1 MLEKYSDK
9 SRRIL
14 FFARNKAA
22 QFSNP
27 FIDTVHI
34 LHGIIMEE
42 DSYMTRLFR
51 QLRLDTIKL
60 RKSIDSICIK
70 LGRSAHSGDIPMT
83 DSSSKLLQLAV
94 REAFTLG
101 EERVEIYHIF
111 LAILSQPASTAV
123 NALREGGLSS
133 LIEARNHIINN
144 IMLEE
149 DMEDS
154 DEYYEQKLPILSKFG
169 RDITRMAKNGKFD
182 RCIGRKREI
191 ERIIHVLSRRRK
203 NNPLLLG
210 EAGVGKTAIV
220 EGLATK
226 ISKGNVPDSLKGR
239 IIFGVDI
246 YNIVAGTK
254 YRGQFEERLRDLIAE
269 ASENNIVLFID
280 EFHSIVGAGS
290 AEGSLDAANILKPAL
305 ARSEVQI
312 IGATTHKE
320 FTKTIEKDKSL
331 MRRFQPVKVV
341 EPNSDETYDILKGVK
356 ERYENFHKVKY
367 SLASL
372 KSAVKLSERYITNRM
387 QPDKAIDLIDEAGA
401 RVKLKYDVVDI
412 DKDKIDV
419 DKKNKFDVLNE
430 IDNFF
435 PELDILDEKEKKNTK
450 KSNQDNWAKVDIA
463 HIEEA
468 VASWTGIPVTSITES
483 ERERLLNLK
492 DYLVS
497 RVVGQNKAVET
508 LVKAIKRSR
517 LGLSN
522 PYRPAGVFMF
532 LGPTGVGKT
541 ELSKQLAS
549 YLFKSEKNLIRIDM
563 TEYMEK
569 HSVSRLIGSPPGYV
583 GYEEGGQLTEIVKKK
598 PYSVIL
604 FDEIEKAHG
613 DLINIL
619 LQIFDEG
626 RITDAFGDTINF
638 KNTIIIMTSNTGSRI
653 INDSSSMG
661 FYTEESFEPE
671 NKKDLVMK
679 EVKKYFAPE
688 FLNRIDDIVVFNSLG
703 KEQLMEIVYILVN
716 DLNNLLIEKG
726 LKVVLTK
733 KAMEY
738 IVDLACKQMN
748 YGARPIKRAIQVQ
761 IQDRISDLLI
771 SSTEEVRGEYLFDV
785 QKNVLNM
792 NKVKEYLEVKC

>member
-42 DSYMTRLFR
+42 DSYMSRLFR
-51 QLRLDTIKL
+51 QLKLDTIKL
-60 RKSIDSICIK
+60 RKAIDSICIK
-70 LGRSAHSGDIPMT
+70 LGRAAHSGDIPMT

-123 NALREGGLSS
+123 TALREGGLSS

-149 DMEDS
+149 DLEESED
-154 DEYYEQKLPILSKFG
+154 YYEQKLPLLSKFG
-169 RDITRMAKNGKFD
+169 RDITRMAKADKFD
-182 RCIGRKREI
+182 KCIGREVEI
-191 ERIIHVLSRRRK
+191 ERIIHILSRRRK

-226 ISKGNVPDSLKGR
+226 IVKNNVPKPLIGKV
-239 IIFGVDI
+239 IFAVDI

-254 YRGQFEERLRDLIAE
+254 YRGQFEERLRDLLAE
-269 ASENNIVLFID
+269 ASQNNIVLFID

-312 IGATTHKE
+312 IGATTYKD
-320 FTKTIEKDKSL
+320 FSKTIEKDKSL

-341 EPNSDETYDILKGVK
+341 QPTPAETLEILKGVK
-356 ERYENFHKVKY
+356 ERYEDFHGVSY
-367 SLASL
+367 SYESL
-372 KSAVKLSERYITNRM
+372 KVAVNLSERYITSRM

-401 RVKLKYDVVDI
+401 RVKLLHCADE
-412 DKDKIDV
+412 DKQMPQDKAKLDAL
-419 DKKNKFDVLNE
+419 KE

-435 PELDILDEKEKKNTK
+435 PELDILEETENNKETAKKEDRPVVT
-450 KSNQDNWAKVDIA
+450 A
-463 HIEEA
+463 HNIEEA
-468 VASWTGIPVTSITES
+468 VSSWTGIPVTSITES

-497 RVVGQNKAVET
+497 RVVGQNHAVET

-541 ELSKQLAS
+541 ELSKQLAT

-626 RITDAFGDTINF
+626 RITDAFGETINF
-638 KNTIIIMTSNTGSRI
+638 KNTIIIMTSNTGSRV
-653 INDSSSMG
+653 INDKSSMG
-661 FYTEESFEPE
+661 FHIEDSYVSK
-671 NKKDLVMK
+671 NKKELVMK

-703 KEQLMEIVYILVN
+703 KNELMEIVYILVN

-726 LKVVLTK
+726 LKVSLTK

-738 IVDLACKQMN
+738 IVDISCKELN
-748 YGARPIKRAIQVQ
+748 YGARPIKRAIQVY

-771 SSTEEVRGEYLFDV
+771 NSVEEVKGEYLFDV
-785 QKNVLNM
+785 EKGKLNM

>member
-22 QFSNP
+22 QYSNP

-42 DSYMTRLFR
+42 DSYMSRLFR
-51 QLRLDTIKL
+51 QLKLDTIKL
-60 RKSIDSICIK
+60 RKAIDTICIK
-70 LGRSAHSGDIPMT
+70 LGRAAHSGDIPMT

-123 NALREGGLSS
+123 TALREGGLSS

-149 DMEDS
+149 DLEDS
-154 DEYYEQKLPILSKFG
+154 EDNYEQKLPLLSKFG
-169 RDITRMAKNGKFD
+169 RDITKMAKADKFD
-182 RCIGRKREI
+182 KCVGREIEI
-191 ERIIHVLSRRRK
+191 ERIVHILSRRRK

-226 ISKGNVPDSLKGR
+226 IVKNDVPKPLHDKV
-239 IIFGVDI
+239 IFAVDI

-254 YRGQFEERLRDLIAE
+254 YRGQFEERLRDLLAE
-269 ASENNIVLFID
+269 ASNNGIILFID

-312 IGATTHKE
+312 IGATTYKD
-320 FTKTIEKDKSL
+320 FSKTIEKDKSL

-341 EPNSDETYDILKGVK
+341 QPTQEETLEILKGIK
-356 ERYENFHKVKY
+356 DRYEEFHGVSY
-367 SLASL
+367 SYESL
-372 KSAVKLSERYITNRM
+372 KVAVNLSERYITNRM

-401 RVKLKYDVVDI
+401 RVKLLHCDVEVKQGEE
-412 DKDKIDV
+412 KDSRLDSLK
-419 DKKNKFDVLNE
+419 E

-435 PELDILDEKEKKNTK
+435 PELDILKES
-450 KSNQDNWAKVDIA
+450 KSNKEESDKGYRPVVTA
-463 HIEEA
+463 HNIEEA
-468 VASWTGIPVTSITES
+468 VSSWTGIPVTSITES

-497 RVVGQNKAVET
+497 RVVGQNHAVET

-541 ELSKQLAS
+541 ELSKQLAV

-626 RITDAFGDTINF
+626 RITDAFGETINF
-638 KNTIIIMTSNTGSRI
+638 KNTIIIMTSNTGSRV
-653 INDSSSMG
+653 INDKSSMG
-661 FYTEESFEPE
+661 FHIEDSYLSK

-703 KEQLMEIVYILVN
+703 KEELMEIVYILVN

-726 LKVVLTK
+726 LKVSLTE

-738 IVDLACKQMN
+738 IVDMSCKELN
-748 YGARPIKRAIQVQ
+748 YGARPIKRAIQVY

-771 SSTEEVRGEYLFDV
+771 NSAEEVKGEYLFDV
-785 QKNVLNM
+785 EKGKLHM